1 MKNRNM
7 FYQNTNT
14 SYNNPGVFIPPSGF
28 NMNTEYQAYGP
39 NIINPYQTENNY
51 NNELEE
57 RIQKL
62 ERQLKNIDSRIQK
75 LESETITQ
83 EENFYML

>member
-1 MKNRNM
+1 M

-28 NMNTEYQAYGP
+28 NINTEYQAYGP
-39 NIINPYQTENNY
+39 NVINPYQMN
-51 NNELEE
+51 NNEYED
-57 RIQKL
+57 KL
-62 ERQLKNIDSRIQK
+62 DKIERQLKNLDSRIQK
-75 LESETITQ
+75 LENETITN

>member
-28 NMNTEYQAYGP
+28 NMNTEYQANGP
-39 NIINPYQTENNY
+39 NIINPYQTNNNY

-62 ERQLKNIDSRIQK
+62 ERQIKNIDTRIQK
-75 LESETITQ
+75 LESETTTQ

>member
-1 MKNRNM
+1 MNNRNM

-14 SYNNPGVFIPPSGF
+14 SYNNPGIYIPPSGF

-39 NIINPYQTENNY
+39 NIPNPYQTNNDI
-51 NNELEE
+51 ED
-57 RIQKL
+57 RFQKI
-62 ERQLKNIDSRIQK
+62 ERQLKNVDTRLQK
-75 LESETITQ
+75 LENETTTT

>member
-1 MKNRNM
+1 MNNRNM

-28 NMNTEYQAYGP
+28 NVNTEYQAYGP
-39 NIINPYQTENNY
+39 NVINPYQATNNDY
-51 NNELEE
+51 EE
-57 RIQKL
+57 RIQKI
-62 ERQLKNIDSRIQK
+62 ERQLKNIDTRIQK
-75 LESETITQ
+75 LENETSTT

>member
-1 MKNRNM
+1 MNNRNM

-39 NIINPYQTENNY
+39 NIPNPYQQNT
-51 NNELEE
+51 NEYEE
-57 RIQKL
+57 KFQKI
-62 ERQLKNIDSRIQK
+62 ERQLKNIDTRLQK
-75 LESETITQ
+75 LENELVTT

>member
-1 MKNRNM
+1 MNNRNM

-14 SYNNPGVFIPPSGF
+14 SYNSPGVFIPPSGY

-39 NIINPYQTENNY
+39 NIQNPYQI
-51 NNELEE
+51 NNEYEE
-57 RIQKL
+57 KFQKI
-62 ERQLKNIDSRIQK
+62 ERQLKNIDTRLQK
-75 LESETITQ
+75 LENETSIK

>member
-28 NMNTEYQAYGP
+28 NINTEYQAYGP
-39 NIINPYQTENNY
+39 NVINPYQMN
-51 NNELEE
+51 NNEYED
-57 RIQKL
+57 KL
-62 ERQLKNIDSRIQK
+62 DKIERQLKNLDSRIQK
-75 LESETITQ
+75 LENETITN
-83 EENFYML
+83 EENFYIL